1 MKWKVRLI
9 RFSKKMKENKISY
22 KKYKTIQIIQIIK
35 YNLNYTNFGL
45 EIIGI
50 YLMQ

>member
-1 MKWKVRLI
+1 LKWKVRI
-9 RFSKKMKENKISY
+9 ISNSKKMKENKISY
-22 KKYKTIQIIQIIK
+22 KKYKIIQIIK

-50 YLMQ
+50 YLMR